1 METAPFP
8 AAEAAGYPHLHP
20 TGVEQIGEHRGTGMD
35 DSAADAMPAH
45 RAAPDQGRADGGE
58 VVTGGGIPEDRGR
71 STDPAGDAGP
81 EPTASAGTPDPAATA
96 SDEDDRR
103 PAAAT
108 PPAGRDVMSRQAAA
122 SGAEAEAVVSAS
134 GRSAPTPSPRVPEPP
149 AAEAARVAPAAASTA
164 PGLVGAASSPRGD
177 SAPADSR
184 PRTPADAWPAAHEV
198 VGIPG
203 PRVGAPTHPYAPGNP
218 PGPVPGAYA
227 WVPGPRVSGPVPYR
241 RPNDT
246 FGLWP
251 HAVIDPRRDRQTPA
265 IVVSS
270 LVACLVVVLLLVAFV
285 RPLQSGE
292 AGAIA
297 DVGTAPTAPATPPGH
312 EPGPKNPAKPSTSPD
327 TGKPPTL
334 NGSTASPAVKSTVLT
349 RTQALAAARG
359 PALRANDLAAF
370 TGGLDNNAKEL
381 VDTQSRLFDNL
392 RKLPLDK
399 ADWTAGRVTDARAQ
413 GAGNGGWPIVANV
426 DVAFVHQI
434 NNADVRPVAEHYLW
448 TVRCISDADP
458 CTVTA
463 VNGAPDSNLTGPA
476 GYPAPWDLWE
486 LAVERRPHVL
496 VVGPADLA
504 ADLTSRADEA
514 EDAALYDLARW
525 TGMPGTS
532 PGFVVALTRERADFD
547 RIYSGESAGDWAA
560 GFALPL
566 VSDGDADVVGGSR
579 VVIDLDEMDS
589 EPDFARVI
597 LRHELVHAL
606 LDPLTQ
612 AAYDRIPL
620 WAAEG
625 FADWLAQSDHAITDT
640 YDARA
645 ARQLIR
651 DGKFTGSLP
660 TDADFDANDEDVIDN
675 AYVLGHLAIRFLA
688 DTYGP
693 DKACAFITDVYRGTS
708 RSMDE
713 AVRAATG
720 SSLADF
726 QSAWSDWMRRTF
738 G

>member
-1 METAPFP
+1 MEAAPLP
-8 AAEAAGYPHLHP
+8 AVQAAGYPHLHP
-20 TGVEQIGEHRGTGMD
+20 AGVEQIGEHRGTGMD

-45 RAAPDQGRADGGE
+45 QATPDQERVDGGE
-58 VVTGGGIPEDRGR
+58 VVTGGGIAEDRGR
-71 STDPAGDAGP
+71 STGHAGPAGPTDGAAETRVVPVASGEDGP
-81 EPTASAGTPDPAATA
+81 TPSAPPSAP
-96 SDEDDRR
+96 E
-103 PAAAT
+103 PAAAQ
-108 PPAGRDVMSRQAAA
+108 G
-122 SGAEAEAVVSAS
+122 
-134 GRSAPTPSPRVPEPP
+134 VPEPAAVQGVP
-149 AAEAARVAPAAASTA
+149 GFAELSRAPEPGAAEAARVAPPTA
-164 PGLVGAASSPRGD
+164 PERVGAVSSHHGG
-177 SAPADSR
+177 STPADSR

-198 VGIPG
+198 VAIPG
-203 PRVGAPTHPYAPGNP
+203 PRGGGPTYPYAPGNP
-218 PGPVPGAYA
+218 PGPVPGAYT

-285 RPLQSGE
+285 GPLRSRE

-297 DVGTAPTAPATPPGH
+297 DAGTAPATAPATPPGH
-312 EPGPKNPAKPSTSPD
+312 EPGGPKNPAKPSTSPE
-327 TGKPPTL
+327 TGKPPALT
-334 NGSTASPAVKSTVLT
+334 GSTASPTVKSTVLV

-359 PALRANDLAAF
+359 PALRGNNVAAF
-370 TGGLDNNAKEL
+370 TSSLDKNAKEL

-399 ADWTAGRVTDARAQ
+399 ADWTAGRVADARAQ

-426 DVAFVHQI
+426 DVSFVHQI
-434 NNADVRPVAEHYLW
+434 GNADVRPVAERYLW
-448 TVRCISDADP
+448 TVRCASDTDP
-458 CTVTA
+458 CTITA

-496 VVGPADLA
+496 VLGPADLA
-504 ADLTSRADEA
+504 ADLASRADEA

-660 TDADFDANDEDVIDN
+660 TDADFDANDEEVIDN

-693 DKACAFITDVYRGTS
+693 DKACTFITDVYRGTS

-720 SSLADF
+720 GSLADF
-726 QSAWSDWMRRTF
+726 QRAWSDWMRRTF

>member
-45 RAAPDQGRADGGE
+45 RAAPDRGRVDGGE
-58 VVTGGGIPEDRGR
+58 VVTGGGIPEDRAR
-71 STDPAGDAGP
+71 PTDPAGHDGP
-81 EPTASAGTPDPAATA
+81 EATASASTSG
-96 SDEDDRR
+96 
-103 PAAAT
+103 
-108 PPAGRDVMSRQAAA
+108 PAGV
-122 SGAEAEAVVSAS
+122 EAEAV
-134 GRSAPTPSPRVPEPP
+134 RVPP
-149 AAEAARVAPAAASTA
+149 AAAPATF
-164 PGLVGAASSPRGD
+164 PQVGAASSPRGD

-184 PRTPADAWPAAHEV
+184 PRTPADSPRTPADAWPAAHEV

-203 PRVGAPTHPYAPGNP
+203 PRVGAPTYPYAPGNP

-292 AGAIA
+292 AGAVA

-312 EPGPKNPAKPSTSPD
+312 EPGGPKNPAKPSTSPD

-334 NGSTASPAVKSTVLT
+334 NGSTASPAVKSAVLA

-359 PALRANDLAAF
+359 PALRANDVAAF
-370 TGGLDNNAKEL
+370 TGGLDKNAKEL

-399 ADWTAGRVTDARAQ
+399 ADWTAGRVADARAQ

-448 TVRCISDADP
+448 TVRCTSDADP

-625 FADWLAQSDHAITDT
+625 FADWLAQSDHTITDT

-660 TDADFDANDEDVIDN
+660 TDADFDANDEEVIDN

-708 RSMDE
+708 RGMDE

-726 QSAWSDWMRRTF
+726 QRAWSDWMRRTF